1 MLITESSS
9 TMARS
14 NQSKSRNEIN
24 RRIVLRVVPSAVRQL
39 LP

>member
-24 RRIVLRVVPSAVRQL
+24 RRMILRVVSYPA
-39 LP
+39 PP